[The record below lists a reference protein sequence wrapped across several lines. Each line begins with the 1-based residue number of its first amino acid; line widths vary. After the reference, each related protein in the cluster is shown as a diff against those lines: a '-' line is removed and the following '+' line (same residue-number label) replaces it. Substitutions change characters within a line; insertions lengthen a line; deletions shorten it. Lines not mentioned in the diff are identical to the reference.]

1 MSEKHLKMVVYLYVK
16 IKAHE
21 KSSILIAKAKTKISR
36 KEKSLKSHKRKIEE
50 GRCQGYGKD
59 YTPFILVREYKGRG
73 TASVI
78 WDPFEERLIHC
89 LSQTEVA
96 VYETIRWQDNVEHIR
111 EQYLLDTDRMNAIAE
126 ELGMKKAP
134 WWTTD
139 FLVDYDD
146 GSKTAFSVK
155 YDRSAFDPNKRTYRG
170 KESRLH
176 NLVMRQRAEQIYWE
190 SQKVRF
196 KLVTNEDINQVLV
209 WNVKSVMSYYE
220 SFKVISKEQKLKY
233 LIAHKY
239 VYIPMDK
246 QILDFHEIVERAG
259 FDVDELYKRVLVAR
273 DLHEE
278 ITERR

>member
-1 MSEKHLKMVVYLYVK
+1 M
-16 IKAHE
+16 
-21 KSSILIAKAKTKISR
+21 
-36 KEKSLKSHKRKIEE
+36 KSHKRKIEE

-139 FLVDYDD
+139 FLVDY
-146 GSKTAFSVK
+146 
-155 YDRSAFDPNKRTYRG
+155 
-170 KESRLH
+170 
-176 NLVMRQRAEQIYWE
+176 
-190 SQKVRF
+190 
-196 KLVTNEDINQVLV
+196 VL
-209 WNVKSVMSYYE
+209 
-220 SFKVISKEQKLKY
+220 
-233 LIAHKY
+233 
-239 VYIPMDK
+239 
-246 QILDFHEIVERAG
+246 IV
-259 FDVDELYKRVLVAR
+259 
-273 DLHEE
+273 
-278 ITERR
+278 

>member
-1 MSEKHLKMVVYLYVK
+1 M
-16 IKAHE
+16 
-21 KSSILIAKAKTKISR
+21 
-36 KEKSLKSHKRKIEE
+36 KSHKRKIEE

-155 YDRSAFDPNKRTYRG
+155 YDRNAFDPNKRTYRG

-246 QILDFHEIVERAG
+246 QILDFHEIVERAC
-259 FDVDELYKRVLVAR
+259 FDIDELYKRVLVAR

-278 ITERR
+278 ITERREHNGRIKK